1 MKFLVRTAF
10 VAFLWTTMVWAQ
22 ATSQITGTVH
32 DPSGGAIPGA
42 TVRVT
47 QTDTGFT
54 SSMVTSSQGD
64 YVLPNLPVGPYRLEV
79 TKDGFSK
86 YVEANLVLEVN
97 VNP

>member
-1 MKFLVRTAF
+1 MKFPVCATF
-10 VAFLWTTMVWAQ
+10 VAILCSTCVFTGMLWAQ

-64 YVLPNLPVGPYRLEV
+64 YVLPSVLIAWRLPRTVSASMWKPTLSLR
-79 TKDGFSK
+79 
-86 YVEANLVLEVN
+86 
-97 VNP
+97 